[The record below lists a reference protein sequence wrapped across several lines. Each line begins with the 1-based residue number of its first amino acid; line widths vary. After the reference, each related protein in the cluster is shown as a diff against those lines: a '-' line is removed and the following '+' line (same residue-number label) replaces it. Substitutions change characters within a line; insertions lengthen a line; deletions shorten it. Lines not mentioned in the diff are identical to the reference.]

1 MFTVNHESQV
11 SYGTNYF
18 NVLVQD
24 SSGNP
29 VSDALVSMLIR
40 FGDTPVN
47 LFTDSNGE
55 VLFDLNLFDSGL
67 VSITVTKNNFKPYTG
82 ALNITNSNIS
92 MNIDSSQ
99 PILIN
104 DNNDGIPTAGEEFG
118 ISVPIINFGSQI
130 VQSITAT
137 LTSYSNLINIL
148 NDQIFICLLYTS
160 PSPRDLSTSRMP
172 SSA

>member
-1 MFTVNHESQV
+1 MNHESQV

-82 ALNITNSNIS
+82 ALNITNSNMRIC
-92 MNIDSSQ
+92 
-99 PILIN
+99 
-104 DNNDGIPTAGEEFG
+104 
-118 ISVPIINFGSQI
+118 
-130 VQSITAT
+130 
-137 LTSYSNLINIL
+137 NL
-148 NDQIFICLLYTS
+148 
-160 PSPRDLSTSRMP
+160 
-172 SSA
+172 